1 MQGALNAEGTTVKEV
16 LPWVDVS
23 VIGISRKNNCLEMH
37 LGQSGERLLHFGS
50 LLQGIVVVKT
60 KLVEPRSAESKIFS
74 LWFQLQSECSVM
86 YIVASLT

>member
-1 MQGALNAEGTTVKEV
+1 MQGALDAEGTSVKEV
-16 LPWVDVS
+16 LPWVDVG
-23 VIGISRKNNCLEMH
+23 VTEFQEKNNCLEMY
-37 LGQSGERLLHFGS
+37 LRQSGERLLHFGS

-86 YIVASLT
+86 